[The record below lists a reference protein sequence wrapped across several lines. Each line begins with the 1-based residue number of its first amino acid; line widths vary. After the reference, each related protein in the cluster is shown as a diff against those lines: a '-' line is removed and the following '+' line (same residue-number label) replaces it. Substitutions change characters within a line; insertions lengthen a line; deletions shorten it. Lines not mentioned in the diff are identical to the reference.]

1 MLIARA
7 PLRISLGGGGTDLPA
22 YYEQFG
28 GMVVS
33 TTIDKYVYV
42 HIKRNG
48 IGDAQI
54 TSADYQTF
62 YRHHLGAPLD
72 WEGDLALP
80 RAVLHEFGL
89 DRSVVIFVASEVPPG
104 TGLGSSSA
112 VAVALV
118 KAVSTYL
125 GRPVSRQR
133 MAEIACDVELR
144 KLKAPIGKQDQF
156 AAAFG
161 GMNAITFEREGVTV
175 EPIRAAPETLERL
188 EKQLMLFF
196 TGTARNSTTILR
208 EQQRASADRGGRTV
222 EGLHRIKE
230 AGLACRRCLESGD
243 VEGIGELLHE
253 GWQEKRR
260 LASGITNTAIDESY
274 EVARHE
280 GALGGK
286 ITGAG
291 GGGFLLIHCPE
302 SRQEAVTSALELRGL
317 RRMDF
322 HFERQGVAA
331 TGVQWDAEDGH
342 ADPPWEADEAELADG
357 SIGHHERMVA

>member
-42 HIKRNG
+42 HIGRNG
-48 IGDAQI
+48 AGDAQI

-80 RAVLHEFGL
+80 RAVLHEFGV
-89 DRSVVIFVASEVPPG
+89 DRGVALFVASEVPPG

-112 VAVALV
+112 VAVALIR
-118 KAVSTYL
+118 AVSTYL
-125 GRPVSRQR
+125 GQSLSRQTV
-133 MAEIACDVELR
+133 AELACDVELR

-156 AAAFG
+156 AAAYG
-161 GMNAITFEREGVTV
+161 GLNAITFEREGVTV
-175 EPIRAAPETLERL
+175 APVLAAPQTLERL
-188 EKQLMLFF
+188 EKHLMLFF

-208 EQQRASADRGGRTV
+208 EQQRASADRERQTI
-222 EGLHRIKE
+222 ESLHRIKD
-230 AGLACRRCLESGD
+230 AGVEVRRCLEEGD
-243 VEGIGELLHE
+243 VERIGVLLDH
-253 GWQEKRR
+253 GWREKRR
-260 LASGITNTAIDESY
+260 LASGITNPSIDESY
-274 EVARHE
+274 EVAQHE
-280 GALGGK
+280 GAIGGK

-291 GGGFLLIHCPE
+291 GGGFLLLFCPE
-302 SRQEAVTSALELRGL
+302 NRQEAVTSALELRGL

-322 HFERQGVAA
+322 HFERQGAA
-331 TGVQWDAEDGH
+331 VTGTRWESEDNRS
-342 ADPPWEADEAELADG
+342 PWEAPSPELVDG
-357 SIGHHERMVA
+357 SFSDGHLDRQVA